1 MKKELGMLTVIGKD
15 RPGIIAQVSG
25 ILYRGGC
32 NLEDMSMTRL
42 EQQLAM
48 MIIVCCGESRK
59 KKTLAALQVLAKKTG
74 LSFFWKDLPGKV
86 SAERFGQS
94 SKTNPTTCLI
104 TAI

>member
-1 MKKELGMLTVIGKD
+1 MKKKLGMLTVIGKD

-48 MIIVCCGESRK
+48 MIIVCYEE
-59 KKTLAALQVLAKKTG
+59 LH
-74 LSFFWKDLPGKV
+74 F
-86 SAERFGQS
+86 
-94 SKTNPTTCLI
+94 LI
-104 TAI
+104 